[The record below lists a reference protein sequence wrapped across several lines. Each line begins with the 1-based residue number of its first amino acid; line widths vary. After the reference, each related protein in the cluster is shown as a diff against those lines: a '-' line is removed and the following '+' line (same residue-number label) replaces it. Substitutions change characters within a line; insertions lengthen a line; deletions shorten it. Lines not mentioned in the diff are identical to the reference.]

1 LEAED
6 ERKMRI
12 AVIGAG
18 RMGEIR
24 TEDLVKVGADVTV
37 FNRTLAGAKTLADK
51 FSSSHGEISDIK
63 KSKFDAYVVATA
75 TDSHIGLLDELI
87 SLGKPILCEKP
98 ISLTVEDTDLVIKD
112 CKKFGTQIQVGF
124 QRHFDVPIS
133 KAAKL
138 VASGEMG
145 TLYLMHMYAHDHLPS
160 TIEFLEGSGG
170 IYRDLHVHDFDL
182 VRWITQSEIAKV
194 YATKA
199 VREYKQYA
207 KYDDADVSLISLT
220 TTSGVQVA
228 ITGTRHNPVGH
239 DVRLEIFGS
248 KDSISVGL
256 NPKTPIHDTDGQLN
270 FADVRYQGFIERFR
284 EAFAAE
290 TAAFH
295 EFAQG
300 KIANPCPP
308 ESAREALRVAIA
320 CEESIKS
327 GGAVSIAQ

>member
-1 LEAED
+1 
-6 ERKMRI
+6 MRI

-18 RMGEIR
+18 RMGALR
-24 TEDLVKVGADVTV
+24 TEDLVKVGAEVTV
-37 FNRTLAGAKTLADK
+37 FNRNLEGAKTLAEK
-51 FSSSHGEISDIK
+51 FNSQYGEISDIQ

-75 TDSHIGLLDELI
+75 TDSHIGLLDDLI
-87 SLGKPILCEKP
+87 PLGKPILCEKP
-98 ISLTVEDTDLVIKD
+98 ISLTVEDTDLVIED

-124 QRHFDVPIS
+124 QRRFDPPIS
-133 KAAKL
+133 KAARM
-138 VASGEMG
+138 VATGEVG
-145 TLYLMHMYAHDHLPS
+145 TLYTMHMYAHDHLPS
-160 TIEFLEGSGG
+160 TLEFLEGSGS

-182 VRWITQSEIAKV
+182 IRWITQSEISKV
-194 YATKA
+194 YATQA
-199 VREYKQYA
+199 VREHKQYA
-207 KYDDADVSLISLT
+207 KYEDADVSLISLT

-239 DVRLEIFGS
+239 DVRIEIFGS
-248 KDSISVGL
+248 KDSLAVGL
-256 NPKTPIHDTDGQLN
+256 NTKTPIHDIDGQLN
-270 FADVRYQGFIERFR
+270 FADVRYKGFIERFR

-290 TAAFH
+290 TAAFY

-327 GGAVSIAQ
+327 GGAVNIAH

>member
-1 LEAED
+1 M
-6 ERKMRI
+6 KI

-18 RMGEIR
+18 RMGTLR
-24 TEDLVKVGADVTV
+24 TEDLVKVGAEVTV

-51 FSSSHGEISDIK
+51 FNSQYGEISDIQT
-63 KSKFDAYVVATA
+63 SQFDGYVVATA
-75 TDSHIGLLDELI
+75 TDSHIGLLADLI
-87 SLGKPILCEKP
+87 PLGKPILCEKP
-98 ISLTVEDTDLVIKD
+98 ISLTVEDTDSVIED

-124 QRHFDVPIS
+124 QRRFDPPIS

-138 VASGEMG
+138 VASGQVG
-145 TLYLMHMYAHDHLPS
+145 TLYTMHMYAHDHLPS
-160 TIEFLEGSGG
+160 TLEFLEGSGS

-182 VRWITQSEIAKV
+182 IRWITQSEISKV
-194 YATKA
+194 YATQA
-199 VREYKQYA
+199 VREHKQYA

-220 TTSGVQVA
+220 TASGVQVA

-239 DVRLEIFGS
+239 DVRIEIFGS
-248 KDSISVGL
+248 KDSLAVGL
-256 NPKTPIHDTDGQLN
+256 NAKTPIHDIDGELN
-270 FADVRYQGFIERFR
+270 FVDVRYQGFIERFR

-290 TAAFH
+290 TAAFYQ
-295 EFAQG
+295 FAEG

-327 GGAVSIAQ
+327 GSAVTIAH